1 MQFDLAVYA
10 ELCEYLNVLLSSQS
24 RNSVYSSLEV
34 RQTAL
39 LSLYEPL
46 SAVAV
51 AVEDY
56 SLMSLDVLYKQIMQS
71 CIEIVCLLSL
81 LTL

>member
-46 SAVAV
+46 SALAR
-51 AVEDY
+51 AVED
-56 SLMSLDVLYKQIMQS
+56 
-71 CIEIVCLLSL
+71 
-81 LTL
+81 